1 MFDDALEP
9 ITVTTRTRRLD
20 GDGNPVSDEYGSPIY
35 DTSSITRDGLFA
47 PQGGIEN
54 TLNQDTVISQPT
66 VYFTD
71 QAATDVAA
79 VADSNSAVTVRSVGY
94 EVDGE
99 PVQWAGGGLVLLL
112 RRVTGAG

>member
-1 MFDDALEP
+1 MFADALEP
-9 ITVTTRTRRLD
+9 ITVTTRTRKLD
-20 GDGNPVSDEYGSPIY
+20 ADGKPMSDEYGTPIY
-35 DTSSITRDGLFA
+35 VETPITRDGLFA
-47 PQGGIEN
+47 PEGGIEN
-54 TLNQDTVISQPT
+54 TSGQDTVISQPT

-79 VADSNSAVTVRSVGY
+79 VVDSTSAITVRGNGY

-99 PVQWAGGGLVLLL
+99 PVLWSGGGLTIAI